1 MPAEYIVKKGDIWM
15 NERSAASAK
24 SKELGY
30 SRWQLVLKRLLD
42 LLVAAVLLVIISP
55 LWLFIVLW
63 IRSDSTGAAIFE
75 QKRVGLGGRT
85 YTIYKFRTMIQNAE
99 DLMKDRL
106 EKVKDLENFVF
117 QEKDDPRITRSGRFL
132 RKTSFDELPQ
142 LLNILI
148 GNMSLVGPRPEV
160 PELVKLYTPE
170 QFQRLNVLPGVT
182 GLAQVNGRSELT
194 LGETMAYD
202 LEYVRVWSFWLDLK
216 ILWKTIFVVFTGKG
230 AI

>member
-1 MPAEYIVKKGDIWM
+1 MSQ
-15 NERSAASAK
+15 RFSASVE
-24 SKELGY
+24 SKEFEY
-30 SRWQLVLKRLLD
+30 SRWQLALKRLLD
-42 LLVAAVLLVIISP
+42 LFVVVILLAILSP
-55 LWLFIVLW
+55 LWLIIILW
-63 IRSDSTGAAIFE
+63 IRSDSSGPAIFK
-75 QKRVGLGGRT
+75 QTRIGLGGKP
-85 YTIYKFRTMIQNAE
+85 YTIYKFRTMVQNAE
-99 DLMKDRL
+99 ALMKERL

-132 RKTSFDELPQ
+132 RKTSLDELPQ

-170 QFQRLNVLPGVT
+170 QQQRLNVLPGVT

-202 LEYVRVWSFWLDLK
+202 LDYVRIWSFWLDLK

-230 AI
+230 AY

>member
-1 MPAEYIVKKGDIWM
+1 MSQ
-15 NERSAASAK
+15 RFSASVE
-24 SKELGY
+24 SKEFEY

-42 LLVAAVLLVIISP
+42 LFVVAILLVILSP
-55 LWLFIVLW
+55 LWLIIVLW
-63 IRSDSTGAAIFE
+63 IRSDSSGPAIFK
-75 QKRVGLGGRT
+75 QTRVGLGEKP
-85 YTIYKFRTMIQNAE
+85 YTIYKFRTMVQNAE
-99 DLMKDRL
+99 ALMKDRL

-132 RKTSFDELPQ
+132 RKTSLDELPQ

-170 QFQRLNVLPGVT
+170 QKQRLNVLPGVT

-202 LEYVRVWSFWLDLK
+202 LEYVRIWSFWLDLK

-230 AI
+230 AY

>member
-1 MPAEYIVKKGDIWM
+1 MSQRFSVSMG
-15 NERSAASAK
+15 
-24 SKELGY
+24 SKELEY
-30 SRWQLVLKRLLD
+30 SRWQLTLKRLLD
-42 LLVAAVLLVIISP
+42 LFVVIILLAILSP
-55 LWLFIVLW
+55 LWLIIVLW
-63 IRSDSTGAAIFE
+63 IRADSSGPAIFK
-75 QKRVGLGGRT
+75 QTRVGQGGKP
-85 YTIYKFRTMIQNAE
+85 YTIYKFRTMVQNA
-99 DLMKDRL
+99 DALMKKRL

-132 RKTSFDELPQ
+132 RKTSLDELPQ

-170 QFQRLNVLPGVT
+170 QQQRLNVLPGVT

-202 LEYVRVWSFWLDLK
+202 LEYVRIWSFWLDLK
-216 ILWKTIFVVFTGKG
+216 ILWKTIFVVFSGKG
-230 AI
+230 AY